1 MIGPLARSAP
11 GPRTWGKRMRFTTR
25 RIEDLVCPAGKKD
38 ILKFDD
44 EQRGLGVRVTELAQ
58 KGSLARKSYLAQ
70 YLLGRI
76 KRRVPLGSCAAI
88 SLAAAREA
96 ARAILGDVAKGRDPA
111 AERKAAAHEVKRKA
125 AEEVLTLDV
134 LAGEWR
140 TLRLA
145 DKRERYATEAVRAI
159 RYAFKDHLRAPAAD
173 LTRHTVLRVLDNL
186 GRDGKTAMASR
197 TAAYGR
203 SCYQWAVKRGSLAIN
218 PFMGLSLAATVK
230 RERVLTDDE
239 LAAVWKAAAGPG
251 PFNAIVRM
259 LILTG
264 QRRGEVAG
272 MTWDEFAPSTW
283 TIPGVRTKNGVA
295 HIVPLSP
302 QAQAILRVCP
312 QLDESGLVFPGLKG
326 PFNGFGKAKGALD
339 RASGVKDWRLHD
351 LRRTV
356 ATGLQRL
363 GVRLEVTEAV
373 LNHVSGSRAG
383 IVGVYQRHDWAE
395 EKRAALNAW
404 GEQVD
409 AIIEGREATGKVTAF
424 RR

>member
-1 MIGPLARSAP
+1 MPGRPARHDGVRRRAIR
-11 GPRTWGKRMRFTTR
+11 PRRPRDGKRQKELSR
-25 RIEDLVCPAGKKD
+25 GKA
-38 ILKFDD
+38 F
-44 EQRGLGVRVTELAQ
+44 
-58 KGSLARKSYLAQ
+58 LAQ
-70 YLLGRI
+70 YRHARE
-76 KRRVPLGSCAAI
+76 KRRIPLGSCSAI
-88 SLAAAREA
+88 SLASARDA
-96 ARAILGDVAKGRDPA
+96 VRSILGDVAKGRDPA
-111 AERKAAAHEVKRKA
+111 AERKAAALEVLRKA
-125 AEEVLTLDV
+125 ADEALTLEVLT
-134 LAGEWR
+134 GQWR

-159 RYAFKDHLRAPAAD
+159 RYAFRDQLRAPAAD
-173 LTRHTVLRVLDNL
+173 LARHTVLRVLDNL
-186 GRDGKTAMASR
+186 GKDGKTAMASR

-203 SCYQWAVKRGSLAIN
+203 TCYQWAVKRGSLAVN
-218 PFMGLSLAATVK
+218 PFMGLSLAAAVK

-272 MTWDEFAPSTW
+272 MTWDELAPSTW

-295 HIVPLSP
+295 HFVPLSP

-312 QLDESGLVFPGLKG
+312 QLDDSALVFPGLRG

-339 RASGVKDWRLHD
+339 RAGGVNDWRLHD

-373 LNHVSGSRAG
+373 LNHVSGSRGG
-383 IVGVYQRHDWAE
+383 IVGVYQRHDWAD

-404 GEQVD
+404 GEHVD
-409 AIIEGREATGKVTAF
+409 AIVEGREAIGKVTAF
-424 RR
+424 RRG

>member
-1 MIGPLARSAP
+1 MTQRARKGA
-11 GPRTWGKRMRFTTR
+11 
-25 RIEDLVCPAGKKD
+25 L
-38 ILKFDD
+38 
-44 EQRGLGVRVTELAQ
+44 LG
-58 KGSLARKSYLAQ
+58 KSYLAQ
-70 YLLGRI
+70 YSIGGI

-96 ARAILGDVAKGRDPA
+96 VRAILGDVAKGRDPA
-111 AERKAAAHEVKRKA
+111 AERKEAARQASSQA
-125 AEEVLTLDV
+125 LTLEA
-134 LAGEWR
+134 LLEQWR
-140 TLRLA
+140 ALKLA
-145 DKRERYATEAVRAI
+145 DRRERYAAEAVRALKH
-159 RYAFKDHLRAPAAD
+159 AFPKHLRAPAGD
-173 LTRHTVLRVLDNL
+173 LDRAAILRVLDAL
-186 GRDGKTAMASR
+186 ARDGKPAMARS

-203 SCYQWAVKRGSLAIN
+203 SCYQWAVKRGSLSAN
-218 PFMGLSLAATVK
+218 PFMGLSLAADVK
-230 RERVLTDDE
+230 RERVLTNDE
-239 LAAVWKAAAGPG
+239 LRAIWQATAGPG
-251 PFNAIVRM
+251 PFNAIVHM

-272 MTWDEFAPSTW
+272 MTWDELAPDLSAW

-302 QAQAILRVCP
+302 QARAILRVCP
-312 QLDESGLVFPGLKG
+312 QLDESALVFPGLRG
-326 PFNGFGKAKGALD
+326 PFSGFAKAKAALD

-404 GEQVD
+404 GEHVD
-409 AIIEGREATGKVTAF
+409 AIVEGREATGKVTAF
-424 RR
+424 RRGVTARRPALIAK

>member
-1 MIGPLARSAP
+1 MKL
-11 GPRTWGKRMRFTTR
+11 TTR
-25 RIEDLVCPAGKKD
+25 RIEDLKCPVGKKD
-38 ILKFDD
+38 ALQFDD
-44 EQRGLGVRVTELAQ
+44 EQRGLGVRMTASAR
-58 KGSLARKSYLAQ
+58 KGSLLGKSYLAQ
-70 YLLGRI
+70 YTLRGI
-76 KRRVPLGSCAAI
+76 KRRVPLGSCSAI

-96 ARAILGDVAKGRDPA
+96 VRAILGDVAKGRDPA

-125 AEEVLTLDV
+125 ADEALTLET
-134 LAGEWR
+134 LTGEWR

-218 PFMGLSLAATVK
+218 PFMGLSLAAAVK

-251 PFNAIVRM
+251 PFKAIVRM

-272 MTWDEFAPSTW
+272 MTWDELAPSTW
-283 TIPGVRTKNGVA
+283 IIPGARTKNGAA
-295 HIVPLSP
+295 HLVPLSP
-302 QAQAILRVCP
+302 QAQALLRVCP
-312 QLDESGLVFPGLKG
+312 QLDDSALVFPGLKG
-326 PFNGFGKAKGALD
+326 PFNGFGKAKGTLD
-339 RASGVKDWRLHD
+339 SASGVKDWRLHD

-373 LNHVSGSRAG
+373 LNHVGGSRAG

-395 EKRAALNAW
+395 EKRAALSAW
-404 GEQVD
+404 GERVD
-409 AIIEGREATGKVTAF
+409 AIVEDREATGKVTAF
-424 RR
+424 RRAP